1 MLQHFRI
8 LSAIMRVGLFDVEIK
23 PNIHSQQC
31 LELRTLY
38 VPLMDFMLEKVL
50 LEQKKII
57 IKNTN
62 GMFLGMLPTPKLY

>member
-23 PNIHSQQC
+23 PNIHSQLC
-31 LELRTLY
+31 LELRLLY

-50 LEQKKII
+50 LEQKK
-57 IKNTN
+57 N
-62 GMFLGMLPTPKLY
+62 YY